1 MFDPSDKARVFG
13 LPPGADFPKLLVEGL
28 LDRTAHLPPEALGR
42 VTLIVN
48 TRRMAR
54 RIRSLFDTGP
64 ARLVP
69 RIQLVTDLGETFALG
84 TIPAPVSGL
93 RRRLGL
99 VQLVSALLQQEP
111 DLAPRAAL
119 YDLADS
125 LARVFEEMRGEGVSF
140 DDIRR
145 IDVSQHSD
153 HWARALKFL
162 TIVEQVEAEG
172 EAPDAAARLRM
183 VAEYLSEM
191 WKNAPPPGPVIIAG
205 STGSRGATN
214 VLMQAVARLPQG
226 AVVLPGYD
234 FDLPDA
240 IWTKT
245 LNDPLTGEDHP
256 QFRFR
261 KLTAAL
267 GLNPDDVD
275 RWTASTQNNARN
287 RLVSLALRPAP
298 VTDQWLS
305 EGPALRDLDH
315 AFAGVTLVEAPSP
328 REEAQ
333 AIALRLRQAA
343 EEGKRAALI
352 TPDRGLS
359 RQVKA
364 ALMRWDILADDSAG
378 EALHLTPPGRFV
390 RQVAALSLRRTGAA
404 SLLALLKHPLCH
416 TGDGRAEH
424 LRYCRALE
432 IRLRRKGPP
441 FPDADSLDAFA
452 AAYAEREGDPAVAGW
467 AAWVARLALADPD
480 VDARP
485 MVDRMAALL
494 DRADQLA
501 SGSLTDGAGKL
512 WLGNAGEDVLG
523 KLRELQDA
531 ADVAGDIGADDFA
544 NLLTAVLRGAEER
557 DSTAPHPD
565 ILIWGTLEARVQGA
579 DLVILGGLN
588 EGSWPEAA
596 APDPWLNRQMRADV
610 GLLLPER
617 KIGLSAH
624 DFQQAIAAPEVWLTR
639 ALRGSEAETVAS
651 RWLNRITNLLN
662 GLGDDGKSALRHAR
676 HRGREALDLVSALE
690 AVSPV
695 KPAPRPAPRPPAHA
709 RPRELSVTQIK
720 TLIRDPYAIYAREV
734 LRLRPLDPLMKAPDA
749 LMRGIVAHEVMER
762 FVKETVEDPA
772 SLSPNRLVELTQD
785 VLEAEVPWAEA
796 RLVWLAR
803 MARAA
808 EDVVSGEAGRQKMGR
823 PAHYEVKGRAVM
835 QDPGFSLTARADRI
849 DLDANGNALIYDYK
863 TGTMSSAD
871 QQKAF
876 DLQLL
881 LQAAMAERA
890 AFEDLDP
897 RHVVRAAFIG
907 LGSNTKEVEAPLAD
921 LSADEVWARFAE
933 LIRRYL
939 DPSQPFTSRRA
950 MFKTDVT
957 GEYDHLARLGEWDV
971 ATDASPEDVG

>member
-1 MFDPSDKARVFG
+1 MFEPSDKPRLFG

-28 LDRTAHLPPEALGR
+28 IERTAHLPPEALAR

-54 RIRSLFDTGP
+54 RIRALFDAGP
-64 ARLVP
+64 ARLLP

-84 TIPAPVSGL
+84 TIPAPVSPL

-99 VQLVSALLQQEP
+99 VQLVSALLEQEP

-140 DDIRR
+140 DDIRA

-162 TIVEQVEAEG
+162 TIVEAVEEDG
-172 EAPDAAARLRM
+172 EAPDAAARLRI
-183 VAEYLSEM
+183 VAEYLARE
-191 WKNAPPPGPVIIAG
+191 WAVTPPPGPVIIAG

-240 IWTKT
+240 VWLTE
-245 LNDPLTGEDHP
+245 LDNPLTGEDHP

-261 KLTAAL
+261 KLAHAL
-267 GLNPDDVD
+267 GLAPRDIG
-275 RWTASTQNNARN
+275 RWTASAQNDARN

-305 EGPALRDLDH
+305 EGPALRDLDR
-315 AFAGVTLVEAPSP
+315 AMADVTLVEAASA

-333 AIALRLRQAA
+333 VIALRLRQAA

-352 TPDRGLS
+352 TPDRLLS

-364 ALMRWDILADDSAG
+364 ALSRWDILPDDSAG

-390 RQVAALSLRRTGAA
+390 RQVASLFQRKTGAA
-404 SLLALLKHPLCH
+404 GVLALLKHPLCH
-416 TGDGRAEH
+416 TGAGRADH

-432 IRLRRKGPP
+432 LSFRRHGPP
-441 FPDADSLDAFA
+441 FPDREAILSFA
-452 AAYAEREGDPAVAGW
+452 ASYAEKQDDPQVMAWAEWVAG
-467 AAWVARLALADPD
+467 LAIAETDSAP
-480 VDARP
+480 RP
-485 MVDRMAALL
+485 MVDRMAELLARCEAL
-494 DRADQLA
+494 AAGSQTGG
-501 SGSLTDGAGKL
+501 SGALWEGTAGA
-512 WLGNAGEDVLG
+512 DVLA
-523 KLRELQDA
+523 KCQEIAEA
-531 ADVAGDIGADDFA
+531 AEVAGDIGADDFT

-557 DSTAPHPD
+557 ESTTPHPD

-588 EGSWPEAA
+588 EGSWPEGAS
-596 APDPWLNRQMRADV
+596 PDPWLNRQMRAEV

-617 KIGLSAH
+617 KVGLSAH

-662 GLGDDGKSALRHAR
+662 GLGAEGQAALEGA
-676 HRGREALDLVSALE
+676 RGRGRHWLRMVAALE
-690 AVSPV
+690 RVDPV
-695 KPAPRPAPRPPAHA
+695 PPAPRPAPRPPVAS

-720 TLIRDPYAIYAREV
+720 TLIRDPYAIYARQV

-762 FVKETVEDPA
+762 FVEEAVADRALLTPA
-772 SLSPNRLVELTQD
+772 RLVAVTAE
-785 VLEAEVPWAEA
+785 VLEAAVPWAEA
-796 RLVWLAR
+796 RLLWLAR

-808 EDVVSGEAGRQKMGR
+808 EDVVAGEKTRLSLGR
-823 PAHYEVKGRAVM
+823 PAGTEVRGRAEM
-835 QDPGFSLTARADRI
+835 RDPGFTLTARADRI

-863 TGTMSSAD
+863 TGAMSSAE
-871 QQKAF
+871 QQKSF

-881 LQAAMAERA
+881 LEAAMAERA
-890 AFEDLDP
+890 GFEGIAP

-907 LGSNTKEVEAPLAD
+907 LGSNTKEVEAPLEE
-921 LSADEVWARFAE
+921 LSADEVWARFST

-939 DPSQPFTSRRA
+939 RQTQPFTSRRA
-950 MFKTDVT
+950 MFRTDSE
-957 GEYDHLARLGEWDV
+957 GDYDHLARLGEWDV
-971 ATDASPEDVG
+971 SQNAVPEDVE